1 MTTKEWCD
9 DRDCPAKPLCK
20 HYLGRSASYAV
31 FGRAAIR
38 RRGRLRSEICCPDYK
53 IEKPK
58 PLRAAVYAALAG
70 FRQRGRKAA
79 TADWACQ

>member
-1 MTTKEWCD
+1 MTTKERCD

-31 FGRAAIR
+31 LGRAAIR
-38 RRGRLRSEICCPDYK
+38 RRGRLRSEICCPDYT

-58 PLRAAVYAALAG
+58 PLLTAVYEALAG
-70 FRQRGRKAA
+70 FRQQGRKAA
-79 TADWACQ
+79 TANWACR